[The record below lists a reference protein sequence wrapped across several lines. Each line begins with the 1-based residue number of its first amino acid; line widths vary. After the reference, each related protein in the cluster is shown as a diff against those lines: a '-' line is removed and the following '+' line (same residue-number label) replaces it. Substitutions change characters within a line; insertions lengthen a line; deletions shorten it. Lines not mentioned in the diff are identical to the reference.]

1 MKISYAA
8 NFKTVE
14 KTDPQKL
21 RDRETFKSTQ
31 GRGCKITPPIKP
43 GVAIVPAP
51 KTLTP
56 SLEQFSH
63 KIKQEFIQGSAIDPE
78 LYRTAVSIVCDVEP
92 TEAGDVFTPIHE
104 ALNWQYTRFG
114 YQVKES
120 FQAALILNEDGS
132 TWQAK
137 LSNPRWDTKKGKQQK
152 YETPVSNGSKAYLP
166 PVPTSIRQRISTR
179 FGVEVPLDGSFW
191 QWLEKHPEIPVVLT
205 EGAKKALSLLS
216 LGYVAIAFYGVNGG
230 YSTKDR
236 LGNPIDPSLIPDLER
251 FATEGRRTC
260 LAFDQDEKF
269 KTQRRVN
276 TALTRFG
283 SLLKAAG
290 CDVAIALWDGEQG
303 KAKGVDDLITTR
315 GADAWH
321 QAHDGALSL
330 EHWKIWQR
338 LENRLTYS
346 AALRVSTADLSTLQ
360 IANLPEQGIIAI
372 ASSKGSGKTK
382 FLGSVTGGAEKV
394 IAAGHRT
401 ALMRNLCDRLQLGY
415 RGDLDKVAGEFING
429 CAYTLRVG
437 LCVDSLLAI
446 DPSRFAGCDLILDEV
461 VQVVR
466 HLLTSSTCQKEG
478 KRPALLARFREL
490 IQAARRVL
498 LADADLDNA
507 TLNYIQELRGDNS
520 SVFLIRNDYTATG
533 YPVRFI
539 QSPDQTTVIGE
550 LLQAVRQLEAGK
562 VLMVCTDNKGKAI
575 ARLIAKES
583 PQKRVLLINSET
595 SGSECEREFIQSP
608 DIVLERG
615 EYDVIIASPSMAT
628 GVSIETQ
635 GVISQVFGIFTGGS
649 STDADMAQALGRA
662 RESVERIVWCA
673 KRGSNFSKVSRSTHA
688 LEVKSH
694 LQSRTSATVRLVR
707 SGLREDT
714 VEAISSYD
722 WQTDPHVN
730 LFSRISAAQNFSMHS
745 LNTALLVRL
754 RYEGNRVQVEDHCS
768 NSIVKALLR
777 DAKDELRQMDAVALI
792 NAPQLTYSDIL
803 LLEQRETLSPE
814 EQLALSRFYLAD
826 FYCLDTLTVEDVLWD
841 EAGRRRGELLS
852 LEAQLY
858 PGMAIDFTA
867 KTLQKQASWNRGI
880 CPWDI
885 SGSELRRALRA
896 KLGLET
902 FLNPDREWTKYDLEE
917 VANVAR
923 QLATQVKVAL
933 NFTVSSKVS
942 DTQIVHQL
950 LSQMGVKTVWRW
962 SRSVK
967 GHKGEK
973 LRVYRLDIE
982 HWQRVT
988 GILKER
994 KARRER
1000 FTQDSAAPGSSPQLC
1015 NQNTGDDPIQNR
1027 ICDPDQPVSLESP
1040 GNVKELLASTTTSE
1054 SIEELEQG
1062 SPSWFPLRREATSK
1076 NLSRGFF
1083 EEA

>member
-1 MKISYAA
+1 MKISYDA
-8 NFKTVE
+8 NFRIVE

-21 RDRETFKSTQ
+21 RYRETFKPTQ
-31 GRGCKITPPIKP
+31 ERGCKITPQSKP
-43 GVAIVPAP
+43 GVALAPASKP
-51 KTLTP
+51 LTP
-56 SLEQFSH
+56 LLERFSH
-63 KIKQEFIQGSAIDPE
+63 KIEQEFVHGSAIDPE
-78 LYRTAVSIVCDVEP
+78 LYHAAVSIVCDVET

-132 TWQAK
+132 AWQAK

-152 YETPVSNGSKAYLP
+152 YETPVGNGSRAYFP
-166 PVPTSIRQRISTR
+166 PVPTSIRQRISAR

-191 QWLEKHPEIPVVLT
+191 QWLENHPEIPVVFT

-216 LGYVAIAFYGVNGG
+216 LGYVAIALYGVNGG

-251 FATEGRRTC
+251 FAIAGRRTC

-283 SLLKAAG
+283 SLVKAAG
-290 CDVAIALWDGEQG
+290 CDVAIASWDGEQG
-303 KAKGVDDLITTR
+303 KAKGVDDLIATR

-321 QAHDGALSL
+321 QAHDGSLPL
-330 EHWKIWQR
+330 EHWRIWQR

-507 TLNYIQELRGDNS
+507 TLNYIQDLRGDDLP
-520 SVFLIRNDYTATG
+520 VFLIRNDYTPTG

-539 QSPDQTTVIGE
+539 QSSDQTTIIGE
-550 LLQAVRQLEAGK
+550 LLQAMQQLEAGK

-575 ARLIAKES
+575 TRLIAKEL

-608 DIVLERG
+608 DVVLKRG

-649 STDADMAQALGRA
+649 STDADMAQALGRV

-673 KRGSNFSKVSRSTHA
+673 KRGFNFSKVSRSTNA

-694 LQSRTSATVRLVR
+694 LQSRTSTTVRLVR

-722 WQTDPHVN
+722 WQADPHVN

-754 RYEGNRVQVEDHCS
+754 KYEGNRVQVEDHRS
-768 NSIVKALLR
+768 NSVVKELLR
-777 DAKDELRQMDAVALI
+777 DAKNELRQMDAVALI
-792 NAPQLTYSDIL
+792 NAPQLTYSEIL

-814 EQLALSRFYLAD
+814 ENLAVSRFYLAD
-826 FYCLDTLTVEDVLWD
+826 FYCLDSLTLDDVLWD
-841 EAGRRRGELLS
+841 DEGRRRGELLS

-858 PGMAIDFTA
+858 PGMTIDLTA

-902 FLNPDREWTKYDLEE
+902 FLNPEREWTKYDLQE
-917 VANVAR
+917 VASTAR

-950 LSQMGVKTVWRW
+950 LSQMGVKTVSRW
-962 SRSVK
+962 SRSVE

-973 LRVYRLDIE
+973 LRVYRLDAD
-982 HWQRVT
+982 HWQRIT
-988 GILKER
+988 DILERR
-994 KARRER
+994 KARREK
-1000 FTQDSAAPGSSPQLC
+1000 FAQNDSALGLPPQVCSQKTGGDPSQSTIFSQEDWLSPE
-1015 NQNTGDDPIQNR
+1015 
-1027 ICDPDQPVSLESP
+1027 SLADVR
-1040 GNVKELLASTTTSE
+1040 NLLENAATSE
-1054 SIEELEQG
+1054 ARARETGQTPWEKASI
-1062 SPSWFPLRREATSK
+1062 
-1076 NLSRGFF
+1076 N
-1083 EEA
+1083 